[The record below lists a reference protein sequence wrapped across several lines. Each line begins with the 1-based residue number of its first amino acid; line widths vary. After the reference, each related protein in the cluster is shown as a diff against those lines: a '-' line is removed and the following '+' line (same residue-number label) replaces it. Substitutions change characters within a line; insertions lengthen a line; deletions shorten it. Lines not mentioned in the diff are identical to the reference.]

1 MQLPIQFRENYIQRR
16 KDDLEM
22 SLSALSQ
29 NDFDKLAKIG
39 HQIKGNA
46 RTFGHEKLAEIA
58 ERLEASAIERDT
70 TQVRYLLRLFSSW
83 IIAET

>member
-1 MQLPIQFRENYIQRR
+1 
-16 KDDLEM
+16 M

>member
-1 MQLPIQFRENYIQRR
+1 VQLPIQFRENYIQRR